1 MSRPLNCRMVSV
13 EGGKSPSRTKNK
25 TCQRANELIM
35 SQRLACSL
43 CCKASHF
50 ISSHLA
56 FVPRKG
62 LKISGRES
70 EAHDKAQLSHTLIQF
85 TCKSLRYRTHSSLI
99 MSICRKGRVTR
110 PQVRIRRNRT
120 RFVRYW
126 TEGAVELGI
135 SPECLSIPL

>member
-1 MSRPLNCRMVSV
+1 MVSV

-43 CCKASHF
+43 CCKASRF

-56 FVPRKG
+56 YVPRKG

-70 EAHDKAQLSHTLIQF
+70 EAHDTAQLSHTLIQF
-85 TCKSLRYRTHSSLI
+85 TCKSLRYHTHSSL
-99 MSICRKGRVTR
+99 SICRKGRVTR
-110 PQVRIRRNRT
+110 PQVRIHCNRKLCSHHT

-135 SPECLSIPL
+135 SSECLSIPL